1 MAAES
6 TLVRESMT
14 AYTTT
19 VDPDTTV
26 LDAARIMRQEDVG
39 SLPVVQG
46 DRLLGIITDRDIAT
60 RVVAENK
67 DPETQTVAAIATREV
82 VTVGAGQ
89 QLAEALQLMARHQV
103 RRLPVLDE
111 EDRLV
116 GILAQ
121 ADVALVASPEST
133 GLVIGE
139 ISEPHTEHG
148 STPGT

>member
-14 AYTTT
+14 AYATT

-26 LDAARIMRQEDVG
+26 LDASRIMRQEDVG

-60 RVVAENK
+60 RVVAEGK
-67 DPETQTVAAIATREV
+67 DPETQTVASVATREL

-89 QLAEALQLMARHQV
+89 QLAEALQLMARHLV
-103 RRLPVLDE
+103 RRLPVVDDE
-111 EDRLV
+111 NRLV

-133 GLVIGE
+133 GLVLGE
-139 ISEPHTEHG
+139 ISEPHAEQPL
-148 STPGT
+148 TPGA

>member
-6 TLVRESMT
+6 ALVRESMT
-14 AYTTT
+14 PYTTS

-39 SLPVVQG
+39 SLPVVQ
-46 DRLLGIITDRDIAT
+46 DERVLGIITDRDIAT
-60 RVVAENK
+60 RVVAEGK
-67 DPETQTVAAIATREV
+67 DPQTQTVAAIASREV
-82 VTVGAGQ
+82 VTVGPDQ

-103 RRLPVLDE
+103 RRLPVVDE
-111 EDRLV
+111 GHRLV

-139 ISEPHTEHG
+139 ISEPHVEQ
-148 STPGT
+148 P